1 MTWPGR
7 GTGGGGARPP
17 PPPRREKFEI
27 SLPLNAISLHLTVN
41 SIAFCLHTI
50 LIVFN
55 TIALCSF
62 LTRTKD
68 FHCFY
73 FILCFFPTKKLFLL
87 HALVKQF
94 YKRPS
99 PNDRLFCLISLEDS
113 RGHPLKF
120 GGRRVFCINH
130 TWKGSKLKIRCVPHW
145 HCWAFRDF
153 NVYDRIW
160 AK

>member
-1 MTWPGR
+1 MTGREGAGGR
-7 GTGGGGARPP
+7 GGQAP
-17 PPPRREKFEI
+17 PPPRRAKFEK
-27 SLPLNAISLHLTVN
+27 SSSWNAISLHLTLN

-55 TIALCSF
+55 TIAFCSF

-68 FHCFY
+68 FYCFY
-73 FILCFFPTKKLFLL
+73 FILCFFPIKKLFLL

-94 YKRPS
+94 YKGPS
-99 PNDRLFCLISLEDS
+99 PNYSLEDS

-120 GGRRVFCINH
+120 GGRKGFCINH

-153 NVYDRIW
+153 NVYDRIG